1 METLI
6 PIPNDLCK
14 ALSVDMLSAAIHSYN
29 VPMPSTTM
37 LLLTSNLHTLDLHR
51 PRPTDRAIC
60 PALCQVNYY
69 RHIDPYPP
77 IHSHYMNVA
86 DLTTGIRFVLFL
98 LWLTVCVAF
107 TVWFGRNETG
117 YIVVGRV
124 GASTRNK
131 QKSLLL
137 FFSLCVAY
145 NHLNCIFFCRSA
157 SITIT
162 QR

>member
-14 ALSVDMLSAAIHSYN
+14 ELAVDMLSAAIHSYN

-37 LLLTSNLHTLDLHR
+37 LLLTSNLHTTLDLHR

-77 IHSHYMNVA
+77 VHSH
-86 DLTTGIRFVLFL
+86 I
-98 LWLTVCVAF
+98 
-107 TVWFGRNETG
+107 
-117 YIVVGRV
+117 I
-124 GASTRNK
+124 
-131 QKSLLL
+131 
-137 FFSLCVAY
+137 
-145 NHLNCIFFCRSA
+145 
-157 SITIT
+157 
-162 QR
+162 